1 LNINERCYKKKS
13 PEAIAYET
21 TTAHYFLFYDK
32 DLDYVLQ
39 HNEAQAVIEIEL
51 AAIAMTKM
59 YQEDAARQMKG
70 YVS

>member
-1 LNINERCYKKKS
+1 MNMNEKVYRRKS
-13 PEAIAYET
+13 PEAIAYEA

-39 HNEAQAVIEIEL
+39 HSETQAAIEIEL
-51 AAIAMTKM
+51 AAIAMTKI